1 MLKLNELNKWNLFMN
16 VDGENGWYS
25 LDNNYKFNLLLDDG
39 YYKLK
44 VGSDSIVESVEYI
57 GLELNVD
64 RFDEVLESEIGI
76 VDGYEYINYKKS

>member
-64 RFDEVLESEIGI
+64 KFDEVLESEIGI